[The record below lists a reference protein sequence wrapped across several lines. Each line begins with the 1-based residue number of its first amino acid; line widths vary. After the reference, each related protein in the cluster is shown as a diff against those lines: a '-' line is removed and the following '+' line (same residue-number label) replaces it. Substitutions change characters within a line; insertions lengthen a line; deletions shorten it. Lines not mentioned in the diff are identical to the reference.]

1 MQLSKK
7 PCHFLLQRD
16 GGSINHLFDMKG
28 ACRVLTI
35 IPTTAM
41 FEKQMEILVVP
52 VCEDADIH
60 PADFIPELIQQVKHL
75 KEFKGAEG
83 DQVVF
88 FAPRGICAD
97 QIMFVGLGK
106 KEKTDGESFRKACGK
121 AIKKCIEKEITDAT
135 FAVPFF
141 GAIDIDPEATLEAMV
156 EGAYLGNFQFVRFKK
171 PKHPS
176 VQNIHFAVA
185 DNLVEQLRVA
195 AEKTRIVCDGTLLAR
210 EWVNTPSNLKRPEAF
225 AKLLVHL
232 AEKENLK
239 TDVLE
244 LPELKKRNFGAL
256 LAVAAGSDA
265 GARLVV
271 LEHCPANASQTI
283 ALIGKGVT
291 FDSGGINLKPQGSLE
306 DMKMDMAGAA
316 AVAATLITAAR
327 LQMPIRLIGVLPLA
341 ENMPSG
347 SATRP
352 GDIVESFSGKT
363 IEINNTDAEGR
374 LILADALSYV
384 IQTYQPHVIADMAT
398 LTGACMVALGEK
410 IAGIFATDAK
420 LSEGIVA
427 AGLKTYERCWQM
439 PLPEDYKEMLKSE
452 AADIC
457 NITGSKWGG
466 AITAALFLSEFA
478 GSTPWIHI
486 DIAGPAYAKKE
497 NAYCGV
503 GGTGFGVRLLCHW
516 IAKMVESDV

>member
-1 MQLSKK
+1 M
-7 PCHFLLQRD
+7 
-16 GGSINHLFDMKG
+16 I
-28 ACRVLTI
+28 TI
-35 IPTTAM
+35 IPSTAM
-41 FEKQMEILVVP
+41 SENQFEILVVP

-60 PADFIPELIQQVKHL
+60 PADFIPELIQQVKCL

-83 DQVVF
+83 DLVVF
-88 FAPRGICAD
+88 FAPTGIRAD
-97 QIMFVGLGK
+97 QIMFVGIGK
-106 KEKTDGESFRKACGK
+106 KEKTDTESFRKTCGK
-121 AIKKCIEKEITDAT
+121 AIKKCIEKEISEVT
-135 FAVPFF
+135 FAVPFS
-141 GAIDIDPEATLEAMV
+141 GAIDIDPEAILEAMV

-176 VQNIHFAVA
+176 VQKIHFAAA
-185 DNLVEQLRVA
+185 DHLVERCHAV

-210 EWVNTPSNLKRPEAF
+210 EWVNTPSNLKRPEQF
-225 AKLLVHL
+225 AKLIVHL

-239 TDVLE
+239 TEILDV
-244 LPELKKRNFGAL
+244 PELKKRKFGAM
-256 LAVAAGSDA
+256 LAVAAGSEA

-271 LEHCPANASQTI
+271 LEHCPANSSQTL

-327 LQMPIRLIGVLPLA
+327 LQLPIRLIGVLPLV

-347 SATRP
+347 TATRP

-374 LILADALSYV
+374 LILADALSYA
-384 IQTYQPHVIADMAT
+384 IQTYQPNVIADMAT

-410 IAGIFATDAK
+410 IAGIFSADAR
-420 LSEGIVA
+420 LSDGILA
-427 AGLKTYERCWQM
+427 AGLKTNERCWQM
-439 PLPEDYKEMLKSE
+439 PLPEDYKELLKSE
-452 AADIC
+452 VADIC

-478 GSTPWIHI
+478 GSIPWIHI

-497 NAYCGV
+497 NAYCGA
-503 GGTGFGVRLLCHW
+503 GGTGFGVRLFCNW
-516 IAKMVESDV
+516 IEKIIGQVA